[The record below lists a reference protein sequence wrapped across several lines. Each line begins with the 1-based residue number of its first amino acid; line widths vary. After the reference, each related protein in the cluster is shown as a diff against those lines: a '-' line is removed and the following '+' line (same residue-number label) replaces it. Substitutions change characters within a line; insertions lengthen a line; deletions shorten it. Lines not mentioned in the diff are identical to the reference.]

1 MSWYASVSHL
11 SKTNFISSGES
22 TIDGTTADQYANESF
37 ESEVSE
43 VKTQE
48 SLSTVPDGSQS
59 SNHKEMPVQLP
70 SKIDSDYEA
79 RLPKMSERT
88 NKYPGVTIKVPLS
101 PRLQRVQRRRYSSG
115 SDDSVI
121 LSQTG
126 SDILSLWFFF
136 NTGINF

>member
-1 MSWYASVSHL
+1 M
-11 SKTNFISSGES
+11 
-22 TIDGTTADQYANESF
+22 
-37 ESEVSE
+37 
-43 VKTQE
+43 
-48 SLSTVPDGSQS
+48 PDGSQS
-59 SNHKEMPVQLP
+59 SNHKELPVQLP
-70 SKIDSDYEA
+70 PKIDSDYEA

-126 SDILSLWFFF
+126 SDVLSFWFCFNAGINCLLSSLTVCILSYTFRDRVR
-136 NTGINF
+136 TE